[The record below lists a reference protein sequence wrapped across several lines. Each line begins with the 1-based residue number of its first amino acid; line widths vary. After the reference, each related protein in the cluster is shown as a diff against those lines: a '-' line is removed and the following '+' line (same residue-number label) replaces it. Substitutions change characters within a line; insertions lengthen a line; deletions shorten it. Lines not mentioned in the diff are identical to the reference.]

1 MRTFPLINFLMKC
14 YYDFYVESLLII
26 KKTPFHYNNSVY
38 LAVQYEQL
46 VENHIKSY
54 SLILQLEEKSY

>member
-1 MRTFPLINFLMKC
+1 MKC